1 MCNLTVILSVFPLYT
16 GCLDPPYT
24 PSKNCNKIG
33 IFIRILGKN
42 LIFLNIKTTIWQCT
56 SQGGPL
62 HGPAVLYCN
71 DYILC
76 QVTWSHDIQQ
86 CTSCG
91 SPHRGPTVFCC
102 SASKLFQKKSNMEAP
117 LQQNSIGT
125 FEGGG
130 GVISNLY
137 NRTEPVS
144 GIFPISMLLGIPPP
158 QICAIEL
165 HIYSNIVCMIP
176 PTIEPREMIY

>member
-125 FEGGG
+125 FEGGAG
-130 GVISNLY
+130 LSATYIIGQSLY
-137 NRTEPVS
+137 QAFSQSPCCWAS
-144 GIFPISMLLGIPPP
+144 PPLKFV
-158 QICAIEL
+158 QQN
-165 HIYSNIVCMIP
+165 YTYIV
-176 PTIEPREMIY
+176 TQYV